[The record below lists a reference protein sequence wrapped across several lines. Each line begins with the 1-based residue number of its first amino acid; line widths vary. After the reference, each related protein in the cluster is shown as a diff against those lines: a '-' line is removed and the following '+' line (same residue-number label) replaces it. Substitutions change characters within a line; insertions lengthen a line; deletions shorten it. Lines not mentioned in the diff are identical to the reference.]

1 MASGVPSSTK
11 SSSDT
16 STVHDD
22 STGELVSRATRQLSD
37 LVHQELALAKAELT
51 EKGKEA
57 GRGAG
62 LFGGAGTVAFYGGAT
77 LIAAAVAGLAVALP
91 VWAAALIVGVVLL
104 AIAGLLAAAG
114 RSRMR
119 RATPPVPEQTAE
131 SVKTDVQEIK
141 DHLKERHA
149 G

>member
-1 MASGVPSSTK
+1 MASGVRPPTK
-11 SSSDT
+11 SPSDT
-16 STVHDD
+16 STEHDE
-22 STGELVSRATRQLSD
+22 STGELVGKATRQLSE

-77 LIAAAVAGLAVALP
+77 LVGAAVAALAVALP

-131 SVKTDVQEIK
+131 SVKTDVHEIK

-149 G
+149 

>member
-1 MASGVPSSTK
+1 MASGVRPSTQNP
-11 SSSDT
+11 SDT
-16 STVHDD
+16 STGHDG
-22 STGELVSRATRQLSD
+22 STGELVGKAARQISE
-37 LVHQELALAKAELT
+37 LVHQELALAKAELA

-62 LFGGAGTVAFYGGAT
+62 LFGGAGTVAFYGGGT
-77 LIAAAVAGLAVALP
+77 LVAAVVAGLAVALP
-91 VWAAALIVGVVLL
+91 VWAAALIVGVALL

-119 RATPPVPEQTAE
+119 RATPPVPQQTAE

-149 G
+149 